1 MNVDVFTHVEFERQ
15 FKRLRK
21 KYHSLVDDYISFL
34 QSIKK
39 NPFQGVELGRGVRKV
54 RMSVASK
61 KRGKSGGMR
70 VITYLVNSTK
80 DDNIEITLLYLYDK
94 SELENVS
101 DKFISFLIKS

>member
-80 DDNIEITLLYLYDK
+80 DDNVEITLLYLYDK